1 MKGPLYVSALP
12 DITEFSE
19 LQISHNSQELH
30 RLSLMPHGVSRL
42 WGKGTSSA
50 GHQERLTSHCCTFLY
65 PGRSFTH
72 TPFPFSPSCFLF
84 HRHSSVQSQAHIHT
98 QSCSTFSIFPWLH
111 HETKGPWPDGRAHEG
126 PSHFISME
134 GWRSF
139 VEACVSGH
147 LLCNL
152 GQWTSTS
159 LSFFIC
165 DGSDSLCLS
174 DSVLPNTKSSCLR
187 VQNITEWSISM
198 VIIMYQTMQNVLQS
212 PSWPTEYSHPNSFFS
227 TFSS

>member
-1 MKGPLYVSALP
+1 MLQVRFPFPTSKKRKQHFGGGQGVKGISHLQSMKVPLYVSALA

-30 RLSLMPHGVSRL
+30 RLSLMPHAVSGL

-84 HRHSSVQSQAHIHT
+84 HGHSSVQSQAHIHT

-111 HETKGPWPDGRAHEG
+111 HETKGP
-126 PSHFISME
+126 
-134 GWRSF
+134 
-139 VEACVSGH
+139 
-147 LLCNL
+147 
-152 GQWTSTS
+152 
-159 LSFFIC
+159 
-165 DGSDSLCLS
+165 
-174 DSVLPNTKSSCLR
+174 
-187 VQNITEWSISM
+187 
-198 VIIMYQTMQNVLQS
+198 
-212 PSWPTEYSHPNSFFS
+212 
-227 TFSS
+227 